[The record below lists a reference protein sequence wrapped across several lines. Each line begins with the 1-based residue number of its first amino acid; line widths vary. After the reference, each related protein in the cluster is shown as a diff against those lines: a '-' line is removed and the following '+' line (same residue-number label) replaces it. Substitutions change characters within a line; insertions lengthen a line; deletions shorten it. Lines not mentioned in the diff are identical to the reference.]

1 MPLNEE
7 WRKLATKQLK
17 GADPEEKLTWHTA
30 EVGSATC
37 GETAKQRQYH
47 CLVIRVC
54 LQFQHGIE
62 EKVLI
67 TCLILENTFLKRGQS
82 HCYHIC
88 DIRCNCRYLRFSVAK
103 LLQLLVSSRLD
114 YCNSSFRN
122 IALVDITKLQHV
134 QNYLAR
140 VYVNLCVNKI
150 QNEDNIIV
158 VILTSAQ
165 LSWPVVG
172 QSPQSGAFRSVCLV
186 LSSARCSRHS
196 NHMTARAHLTTSSI
210 TNYYKKHLSTSFNYN

>member
-37 GETAKQRQYH
+37 GKTAKQRQYH
-47 CLVIRVC
+47 CLVLRVC

-67 TCLILENTFLKRGQS
+67 TRLILENTFLKRGQS

-88 DIRCNCRYLRFSVAK
+88 DIRCNCICAFLLQK

-114 YCNSSFRN
+114 YCNSSFRS
-122 IALVDITKLQHV
+122 IALVDITTLQHV

-158 VILTSAQ
+158 VILTTVQ

-172 QSPQSGAFRSVCLV
+172 QSPRSAAFRSSYLCCPQPDVV
-186 LSSARCSRHS
+186 LRHS
-196 NHMTARAHLTTSSI
+196 NHMAARAHLTTSSI
-210 TNYYKKHLSTSFNYN
+210 TNYYKKLLSTSFNYN